1 MPRKFLLDVGH
12 DGAGFAGAGLA
23 DRTSSRAGTGVPDRR
38 PSFPTPLPTRGKGR
52 CPLPDFFSGAT
63 GIPGRFREGLLLR
76 GLHPPDHVGGPLL
89 TSGRVGITVSLR
101 GVRVLPRLEVTLTWG
116 ALASG
121 ALALGALRQLQT
133 SGASLRSRPRSISGE
148 GGGDPN
154 YEFSMGAKWLD
165 LLRQVAPNVSRI
177 AVMFNPDTS
186 PQSKLFL
193 QSIQAAA
200 PPFGMGVTTS
210 SVHNTAEIEQNV
222 ESLSRD
228 PNGGLLLPTDTFTR
242 LHGKLI
248 VELCARYRLPAISAH
263 PEFVRDGGLIH
274 YGIDGVEAY
283 RQAALYVDRI
293 LKGTKPG
300 DLPIQQPTKFILAI
314 NLKTARALGLDVP
327 LRLQQIADEVIE

>member
-1 MPRKFLLDVGH
+1 MKRREFITLLG
-12 DGAGFAGAGLA
+12 GAAVAWPLAARAQQQAAMRRIGLLM
-23 DRTSSRAGTGVPDRR
+23 TGVPTE
-38 PSFPTPLPTRGKGR
+38 PT
-52 CPLPDFFSGAT
+52 
-63 GIPGRFREGLLLR
+63 
-76 GLHPPDHVGGPLL
+76 
-89 TSGRVGITVSLR
+89 
-101 GVRVLPRLEVTLTWG
+101 
-116 ALASG
+116 
-121 ALALGALRQLQT
+121 
-133 SGASLRSRPRSISGE
+133 LRSYVAEFAQTLRTMGWVDGQNVRIDYRWNAGNAEQARVNAKEIVALSPEVILVASTTNLRALQATNSTIATVFVQVSDPVAQGFVANLARPAGHITGFSA
-148 GGGDPN
+148 

-165 LLRQVAPNVSRI
+165 LLRQVAPNVDRI

-186 PQSKLFL
+186 PQSNLFL
-193 QSIQAAA
+193 RSIQAAA

-210 SVHNTAEIEQNV
+210 SVHNTAEIEQDV
-222 ESLSRD
+222 ESFSRD

-274 YGIDGVEAY
+274 YGIDGVEPY
-283 RQAALYVDRI
+283 RQAASYVDRI